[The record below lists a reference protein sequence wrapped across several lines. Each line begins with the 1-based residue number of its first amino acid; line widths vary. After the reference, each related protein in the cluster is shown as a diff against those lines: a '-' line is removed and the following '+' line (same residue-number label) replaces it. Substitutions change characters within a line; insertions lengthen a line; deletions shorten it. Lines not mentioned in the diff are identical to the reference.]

1 MSWSAPAF
9 GKDPVFREYSQSSK
23 AAVDGMQSV
32 PRYAFEENWNWIPRH
47 LGHADW
53 NVFEI
58 PSLDRSQSWWRSWVG
73 KTLQLGCDPKDVNIS
88 EPWNR
93 GSSCPKRSS
102 LDVSRIVELCPKHFL
117 KKEKMVTM
125 GGFPFGMIRSLTLEN
140 QFTKNVFFGRKNC
153 CRFHDSTTRGASTI
167 DVHLQ
172 AAPGWRWSYFT
183 SGAHIPWR
191 FCIQGRMPIRCC
203 IWYIYLYIYI
213 CHSKLFKASCSFL
226 TLSES

>member
-9 GKDPVFREYSQSSK
+9 AKDPVFREYSQSSK
-23 AAVDGMQSV
+23 AVVDGICWLKCLWDSQPWQMAELV
-32 PRYAFEENWNWIPRH
+32 EE
-47 LGHADW
+47 LGWKDPATW
-53 NVFEI
+53 LRPEGREFFFVFGNKNK
-58 PSLDRSQSWWRSWVG
+58 Q
-73 KTLQLGCDPKDVNIS
+73 VNIS

-117 KKEKMVTM
+117 KKEEMVTM

-140 QFTKNVFFGRKNC
+140 QFTKNGFFGTKNC

-191 FCIQGRMPIRCC
+191 FCRQPQGGMPTGDAVYVC
-203 IWYIYLYIYI
+203 I